1 MDRMTKEDQ
10 LRLAA
15 LINAQKVDKTLELR
29 RMIKGISTITSETK
43 TKGASVTGLRPK
55 TGYLESH

>member
-15 LINAQKVDKTLELR
+15 LINAQKVDKMLELR
-29 RMIKGISTITSETK
+29 CMIKGISTTTSNK
-43 TKGASVTGLRPK
+43 KLKAL
-55 TGYLESH
+55 L

>member
-15 LINAQKVDKTLELR
+15 LINAQRVDKMLELR
-29 RMIKGISTITSETK
+29 CMIKGISTTTSETK
-43 TKGASVTGLRPK
+43 TKGASVTGPRPK